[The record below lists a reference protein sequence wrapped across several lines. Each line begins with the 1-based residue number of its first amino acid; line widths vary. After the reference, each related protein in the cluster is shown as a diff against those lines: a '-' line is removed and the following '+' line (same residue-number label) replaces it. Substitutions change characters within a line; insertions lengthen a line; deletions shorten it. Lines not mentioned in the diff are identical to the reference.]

1 MITSDSDGDRGPETC
16 AFRIPFGCSADR
28 RREWTDSAKMWPDR
42 GAAGQGGGPVA
53 SASTGSRPYS
63 PARRQSQL
71 SAANKPGRPSFSPRS
86 SSLSFSPT
94 PNASTTSL
102 PGAARAANGLSRQP
116 PSAMRNQSYP
126 DPVDVLN
133 GIIGQ
138 RRSSSTPG
146 DETTSLPEKPDVLC
160 ENIDFGGLSLEEF
173 AHQMETQPARRS
185 YGQGIQSF
193 EQCEP
198 PMDDIS
204 LSIHKSPIVDIW
216 MYIDDN
222 DRNIFEELHNSITV
236 CHISCLHSH
245 LSPNIINGSVTNQ
258 PSLHSRGVTKY

>member
-1 MITSDSDGDRGPETC
+1 
-16 AFRIPFGCSADR
+16 
-28 RREWTDSAKMWPDR
+28 MWPDR

-53 SASTGSRPYS
+53 SASTGSLPFS

-146 DETTSLPEKPDVLC
+146 DETALPPEKPDVLC

-173 AHQMETQPARRS
+173 ARQMETQPARRS
-185 YGQGIQSF
+185 YGQGLQPF
-193 EQCEP
+193 KQCEP
-198 PMDDIS
+198 PTDTFVYS
-204 LSIHKSPIVDIW
+204 QSPIVDIW
-216 MYIDDN
+216 MYIIDEN

-236 CHISCLHSH
+236 CHISRLHSD
-245 LSPNIINGSVTNQ
+245 LSPHIIN
-258 PSLHSRGVTKY
+258 